1 MAVAPLLEHL
11 TSSPL
16 FVNAGAEGLFE
27 ASIRHL
33 VNHVHAE
40 DFMSVYAGS
49 DDDFWPQPDDWKAQY
64 RPYNV
69 KDGTLQIPVMGV
81 LLHRFGFQLGRWA
94 TGYQYI
100 ERALARGL
108 ADGNVERIAYVHDS
122 PGGEVAGCF
131 ECAEKVYDAR
141 TGKPS
146 WAFAAD
152 SMYSASYAL
161 GSAAKG
167 ISVTKS
173 GGVGSIGVVTAH
185 VEYSKALEDMGIKI
199 TFVYAGAHKVDG
211 NPYQKLSKDT
221 QERWQARI
229 DKIYG
234 VFASTVARNRG
245 MEEKAVRATEAL
257 TYDAEDGM
265 KVGLADRVGVLED
278 EMAIFSDEDTEPEDE
293 QMADI
298 KQEDHDKAVAAAR
311 TEGAAA
317 GKTEGKAEG
326 AKEAATNERTR
337 LNTILQSD
345 EGKKRP
351 KAALALAMKS
361 DMDAAGVVALLADLP
376 EEKAEAAP
384 VVAQTA
390 EEKAAADKAA
400 KDKGGSHFQQAM
412 DRDNPEVGA
421 HATTEED
428 KNDPDAKSKGI
439 LASFAAAAGVKP
451 KAEATH

>member
-33 VNHVHAE
+33 VNHARSE
-40 DFMSVYAGS
+40 DLMAVYAGT

-81 LLHRFGFQLGRWA
+81 LLHRFSFQLGRWA

-108 ADGNVERIAYVHDS
+108 ADGNVLRIAYVHDS

-141 TGKPS
+141 SGKPS
-146 WAFAAD
+146 WAFSAD

-185 VEYSKALEDMGIKI
+185 VEYSEALKDMGIKV

-211 NPYQKLSKDT
+211 NPYEKLSPETKA
-221 QERWQARI
+221 RWQARI

-245 MEEKAVRATEAL
+245 IEEKAVRATEAL

-298 KQEDHDKAVAAAR
+298 KQEDHDKAVNAAR
-311 TEGAAA
+311 TEGTTA
-317 GKTEGKAEG
+317 GKAEG
-326 AKEAATNERTR
+326 LKDGATSERTR
-337 LNTILQSD
+337 INAILGSD

-351 KAALALAMKS
+351 KAAMALAMKS
-361 DMDAAGVVALLADLP
+361 AMTVEEASAALADMP

-384 VVAQTA
+384 APD
-390 EEKAAADKAA
+390 AAAIAAAAEAA
-400 KDKGGSHFQQAM
+400 KKKDGASHFQQAM
-412 DRDNPEVGA
+412 DKDKPEVGA

-428 KNDPDAKSKGI
+428 KDSPEAKSEGI
-439 LASFAAAAGVKP
+439 LAAFGREAGVRPKA
-451 KAEATH
+451 KAEAVN

>member
-11 TSSPL
+11 TSAPL

-33 VNHVHAE
+33 VNHPKSE
-40 DFMSVYAGS
+40 DLMAVFMGS

-108 ADGNVERIAYVHDS
+108 ADGNVTRVAYVHDS

-131 ECAEKVYDAR
+131 ECAEKIYDAR
-141 TGKPS
+141 SDKAS
-146 WAFAAD
+146 WAFSAD

-185 VEYSKALEDMGIKI
+185 VEYSEALKDMGIKV
-199 TFVYAGAHKVDG
+199 TFIYAGAHKVDG
-211 NPYQKLSKDT
+211 NPYEKLSKET
-221 QERWQARI
+221 AERWQARI

-245 MEEKAVRATEAL
+245 IEEKAVRATEAL
-257 TYDAEDGM
+257 TYDAEDGIA
-265 KVGLADRVGVLED
+265 VGLADRVGALED
-278 EMAIFSDEDTEPEDE
+278 EMTIFSDEDAEPEDK

-298 KQEDHDKAVAAAR
+298 KQEVHDAAVAAAR
-311 TEGAAA
+311 TEGATA
-317 GKTEGKAEG
+317 GKAEGKTEG

-361 DMDAAGVVALLADLP
+361 DMDAAAVVSLLADMP

-384 VVAQTA
+384 VAEQTA
-390 EEKAAADKAA
+390 EQKAAATKAA
-400 KDKGGSHFQQAM
+400 QSGTHFTQAM
-412 DRDNPEVGA
+412 DKNNPEVGA
-421 HATTEED
+421 RATSEGGED
-428 KNDPDAKSKGI
+428 DPDKASNSI
-439 LASFAAAAGVKP
+439 LASFGAAAGVKP
-451 KAEATH
+451 KAASH